1 MHDTAATTM
10 PAGLA
15 APRSAAVAACRSGD
29 AAALASLLATDF
41 CAIDLAGAVH
51 GAEGAGTLPVAGGDA
66 VITTADYGDIVLVTE
81 RHRSPTLGDVVAVE
95 VWVRKGG
102 AAAAD
107 GWRLLVHHANVLA
120 DPDAPHS
127 HPTPQARP
135 ADAPPPVCENPCL
148 AVPYQPAEP
157 AEADIIRSFQ
167 TLERAVTRNDADEWV
182 KHMADEFVVYRTRQ
196 NRTTKA
202 MRAQML
208 RDHRAINAETFV
220 AAVEAMR
227 LWVFGDAAVMRAD
240 HVMPGNR
247 RPPYR
252 ATRVWVKRDGRWQ
265 MAISQQTTRAA

>member
-1 MHDTAATTM
+1 MHDTVATDL

-15 APRSAAVAACRSGD
+15 AARTALDAARHSGE
-29 AAALASLLATDF
+29 AAALSPLLAADF
-41 CAIDLAGAVH
+41 CAIDTAGVVH
-51 GAEGAGTLPVAGGDA
+51 GAEGAGAPPIAGDDA
-66 VITTADYGDIVLVTE
+66 VVTAADYGDVVLVTE
-81 RHRSPTLGDVVAVE
+81 RHASPTLGEMVAVE
-95 VWVRKGG
+95 VWVRGHD
-102 AAAAD
+102 AATD

-120 DPDAPHS
+120 DPGTPHS

-135 ADAPPPVCENPCL
+135 ADAPPPPCENPCL
-148 AVPYQPAEP
+148 TVPYAPGEA
-157 AEADIIRSFQ
+157 AEADIISAFQ
-167 TLERAVTRNDADEWV
+167 ALERAVTRNDADEWV

-208 RDHRAINAETFV
+208 RDHGAINAETFV

-265 MAISQQTTRAA
+265 MAISQQTTRAG

>member
-1 MHDTAATTM
+1 LHTTI
-10 PAGLA
+10 PEGLA
-15 APRSAAVAACRSGD
+15 AARAAYHAARRAGD
-29 AAALASLLATDF
+29 RGGLAPLLAPDF
-41 CAIDLAGAVH
+41 TAIDLSGAVH
-51 GAEGAGTLPVAGGDA
+51 GPEGAAALPLAGADATLTA
-66 VITTADYGDIVLVTE
+66 ADYGDLVLVTE
-81 RHRSPTLGDVVAVE
+81 RDLSAPEGNLVAVE
-95 VWVRKGG
+95 VWVRQGG
-102 AAAAD
+102 AGA
-107 GWRLLVHHANVLA
+107 WRLIVHHANVLA
-120 DPDAPHS
+120 DPSAPHS

-148 AVPYQPAEP
+148 SVPYQPREP
-157 AEADIIRSFQ
+157 AEADIVTAFQ

-196 NRTTKA
+196 SLTTKA
-202 MRAQML
+202 SRAQML

-252 ATRVWVKRDGRWQ
+252 VTRVWVKRDGRWQ
-265 MAISQQTTRAA
+265 MALSQQTTRAG

>member
-1 MHDTAATTM
+1 VNSADTPASSGL

-15 APRSAAVAACRSGD
+15 ATRTTFVTAARGGERAAVAP
-29 AAALASLLATDF
+29 LLAGDF
-41 CAIDLAGAVH
+41 TAIDTAGAVH
-51 GAEGAGTLPVAGGDA
+51 GADGAAGLLVGGDDAA
-66 VITTADYGDIVLVTE
+66 VTVKDYGSLVLVTE
-81 RHRSPTLGDVVAVE
+81 RYRAADGREIVTVE
-95 VWVRKGG
+95 VWVKE
-102 AAAAD
+102 AA
-107 GWRLLVHHANVLA
+107 GWQLLVHHANQLA
-120 DPDAPHS
+120 DPAAPHA

-148 AVPYQPAEP
+148 AVPYEP
-157 AEADIIRSFQ
+157 KQAAEADIITSFQ

-182 KHMADEFVVYRTRQ
+182 KHMADEFVVYRTKQ
-196 NRTTKA
+196 NLTTKA

-208 RDHRAINAETFV
+208 RDHGAINAETFV
-220 AAVEAMR
+220 AAVEAMK

-265 MAISQQTTRAA
+265 MAMSQQTTRAV

>member
-1 MHDTAATTM
+1 MTSSSATL

-15 APRSAAVAACRSGD
+15 AARAAFHAARGSGD
-29 AAALASLLATDF
+29 VTALHRLLAADF
-41 CAIDLAGAVH
+41 TAIDLAGEVH
-51 GAEGAGTLPVAGGDA
+51 AADGAGTLPAAGEGA
-66 VITTADYGDIVLVTE
+66 HVSAADYGSLVLVTE
-81 RHRSPTLGDVVAVE
+81 RFRRPAEGDLVAVE
-95 VWVRKGG
+95 VWLREGEG
-102 AAAAD
+102 F
-107 GWRLLVHHANVLA
+107 RLLVHHANALA
-120 DPDAPHS
+120 DPAAPHA
-127 HPTPQARP
+127 HPVPQPRP
-135 ADAPPPVCENPCL
+135 ADAPPPLCENPCL
-148 AVPYQPAEP
+148 AVPYTPREQ

-196 NRTTKA
+196 NPTTRA

-208 RDHRAINAETFV
+208 REHGAVNAETFV

-227 LWVFGDAAVMRAD
+227 LWVHGDAAVMRAD

-265 MAISQQTTRAA
+265 MALSQQTTRAA